1 MKIILIILL
10 SILTS
15 TMSFAQEEQAFQ
27 REKIL
32 SIIPQYVFQ
41 NGFRVD
47 YEFTLQNNR
56 KSWLQFSPELFI
68 STDGNNLTSSNYKS
82 MRGIGLEVHHKYFM
96 KEPDERYG
104 FYFAYGGGL
113 QFFGIKNDQNVQFNY
128 SEYDTNYT
136 SYRMEEV
143 NTTINRVLLNFVI
156 GKQVVR
162 YKPFIVDY
170 YLGIGFRY
178 SMDKNLDLMENY
190 NQTWFDNGYSGSLLV
205 AGLKLGFNFTK

>member
-1 MKIILIILL
+1 MKIILIILVL
-10 SILTS
+10 LTS
-15 TMSFAQEEQAFQ
+15 TTVFAQDEKPFQ

-32 SIIPQYVFQ
+32 SIVPQYVFQ

-47 YEFTLQNNR
+47 YEFTLQNNS

-68 STDGNNLTSSNYKS
+68 STDGNNMTNANYKS

-96 KEPDERYG
+96 KEPNERYG

-113 QFFGIKNDQNVQFNY
+113 QIFGIKNDQNVQYNY
-128 SEYDTNYT
+128 SEYDTNYI
-136 SYRMEEV
+136 SYRTEEV
-143 NTTINRVLLNFVI
+143 NTTINRVLLNFIV
-156 GKQVVR
+156 GKQITR

-170 YLGIGFRY
+170 YLGVGFRY
-178 SMDKNLDLMENY
+178 SMDKNLELMEIY
-190 NQTWFDNGYSGSLLV
+190 NQSWFDNGYSGSLLV

>member
-1 MKIILIILL
+1 MKIILIILVL
-10 SILTS
+10 LTS
-15 TMSFAQEEQAFQ
+15 TIVFAQDEKPFQ

-32 SIIPQYVFQ
+32 SIVPQYVFQ

-56 KSWLQFSPELFI
+56 QSWLQFSPELFI
-68 STDGNNLTSSNYKS
+68 STDGNNMTNANYKS
-82 MRGIGLEVHHKYFM
+82 MRGVGLEVHHKYFM
-96 KEPDERYG
+96 KEPNERYG

-113 QFFGIKNDQNVQFNY
+113 QVFGIKNDQNVQYTY
-128 SEYDTNYT
+128 SEHDTNYI
-136 SYRMEEV
+136 SYRLEEV
-143 NTTINRVLLNFVI
+143 NTTINRVLLNFII

-178 SMDKNLDLMENY
+178 SMDKNMELMETY

-205 AGLKLGFNFTK
+205 AGLKLGFNFEK

>member
-1 MKIILIILL
+1 MKIILIILVL
-10 SILTS
+10 LTS
-15 TMSFAQEEQAFQ
+15 TIVFAQNEKPFQ

-32 SIIPQYVFQ
+32 SIVPQYVFQ

-47 YEFTLQNNR
+47 YEFTLRDNR

-68 STDGNNLTSSNYKS
+68 STDGNNMTSANYKS

-96 KEPDERYG
+96 KEPNERYG

-113 QFFGIKNDQNVQFNY
+113 QFFGIKNDQNVQYNY

-178 SMDKNLDLMENY
+178 SMDKNMELMESY
-190 NQTWFDNGYSGSLLV
+190 NDTWFDNGYSGSLLV
-205 AGLKLGFNFTK
+205 AGLKLGFNFAK

>member
-1 MKIILIILL
+1 MKIIPVILL
-10 SILTS
+10 SFLTS
-15 TMSFAQEEQAFQ
+15 TMVFAQEGQAFK

-32 SIIPQYVFQ
+32 SIVPQYVFQ

-47 YEFTLQNNR
+47 YEFTLRNNQ
-56 KSWLQFSPELFI
+56 KSWLQFSPEIFI
-68 STDGNNLTSSNYKS
+68 STGDNNMTSTNYNS

-96 KEPDERYG
+96 KEPNERYG

-113 QFFGIKNDQNVQFNY
+113 QFFGVKNDQNVEYTY
-128 SEYDTNYT
+128 SEYDTNYI
-136 SYRMEEV
+136 SYRTEEV

-156 GKQVVR
+156 GKQIVR
-162 YKPFIVDY
+162 SKPFIIDY
-170 YLGIGFRY
+170 YLGVGFRY
-178 SMDKNLDLMENY
+178 SMDKNLELMESY

>member
-1 MKIILIILL
+1 MKIIIFIFVL
-10 SILTS
+10 LTS
-15 TMSFAQEEQAFQ
+15 TFVFAQDEKPFQ

-32 SIIPQYVFQ
+32 SIVPQYVFQ
-41 NGFRVD
+41 DGFRVD
-47 YEFTLQNNR
+47 YEFTLRDNR

-68 STDGNNLTSSNYKS
+68 STNGNNMSDAVYHS

-96 KEPDERYG
+96 KEPNERYG
-104 FYFAYGGGL
+104 LYLAYGGGL
-113 QFFGIKNDQNVQFNY
+113 QFFGIKNDQNVQYTY

-143 NTTINRVLLNFVI
+143 NTTINRVLLNFI
-156 GKQVVR
+156 FGKQVTR

-170 YLGIGFRY
+170 YFGIGFRY
-178 SMDKNLDLMENY
+178 SMDKDLELIETY

-205 AGLKLGFNFTK
+205 YGLKLGFNFEK

>member
-1 MKIILIILL
+1 MKIIPILLL

-15 TMSFAQEEQAFQ
+15 IVTFAQEELSFK

-32 SIIPQYVFQ
+32 SIVPQYVFQ
-41 NGFRVD
+41 DGFRVD
-47 YEFTLQNNR
+47 YEFTLQDNR

-68 STDGNNLTSSNYKS
+68 STDGNNMTSTDYNS

-96 KEPDERYG
+96 KEPNERYG

-113 QFFGIKNDQNVQFNY
+113 QVFGIKNDQYVEYSY
-128 SEYDTNYT
+128 SEYGTNYI
-136 SYRMEEV
+136 SYRTEEV

-156 GKQVVR
+156 GKQIVR
-162 YKPFIVDY
+162 SKPFILDY
-170 YLGIGFRY
+170 YLGVGFRY
-178 SMDKNLDLMENY
+178 SMDKNLELMKSY

>member
-1 MKIILIILL
+1 MKIIIFIFVL
-10 SILTS
+10 LTS
-15 TMSFAQEEQAFQ
+15 TFVFAQDEKPFQ

-32 SIIPQYVFQ
+32 SIVPQYVFQ
-41 NGFRVD
+41 DGFRVD
-47 YEFTLQNNR
+47 YEFTLRDNR

-68 STDGNNLTSSNYKS
+68 STNGNNMSDAVYHS

-96 KEPDERYG
+96 KEPNARYG

-113 QFFGIKNDQNVQFNY
+113 QFFGIKNDQNVQYTY

-136 SYRMEEV
+136 SYRTEEV

-162 YKPFIVDY
+162 YTPFIVDY

-178 SMDKNLDLMENY
+178 SMDKNMELMERY
-190 NQTWFDNGYSGSLLV
+190 NETWFDNGYSGSLLV
-205 AGLKLGFNFTK
+205 AGLKLGFNFEK

>member
-1 MKIILIILL
+1 MKIIQIILI
-10 SILTS
+10 SVLTS
-15 TMSFAQEEQAFQ
+15 TVVFAQDEQAFK

-32 SIIPQYVFQ
+32 SIVPQYVFQ

-47 YEFTLQNNR
+47 YEFTLRDNR
-56 KSWLQFSPELFI
+56 KSWLQFSPELFM
-68 STDGNNLTSSNYKS
+68 STDGNNMTSADYNN

-96 KEPDERYG
+96 KEPDERFG

-113 QFFGIKNDQNVQFNY
+113 QFFGIKNDQNVEFIY
-128 SEYDTNYT
+128 SEYDTNYI
-136 SYRMEEV
+136 SYRTEDV
-143 NTTINRVLLNFVI
+143 NTTINRVLLNFVV

-162 YKPFIVDY
+162 YKPFVVDY

-190 NQTWFDNGYSGSLLV
+190 NQTWFDTGYSGSLLV
-205 AGLKLGFNFTK
+205 AGLKLGFNFAK

>member
-1 MKIILIILL
+1 MKITLIILAL
-10 SILTS
+10 LTS
-15 TMSFAQEEQAFQ
+15 TIVFAQDEKPFQ

-32 SIIPQYVFQ
+32 SIVPQYVFQ

-47 YEFTLQNNR
+47 YEFTLRDSR

-68 STDGNNLTSSNYKS
+68 STDGNNMTNANYKS

-96 KEPDERYG
+96 KEPNERYG

-136 SYRMEEV
+136 SYRLEEV
-143 NTTINRVLLNFVI
+143 NTTINRVLLNFII

-170 YLGIGFRY
+170 YLGVGFRY
-178 SMDKNLDLMENY
+178 SMDKNMELMETY

-205 AGLKLGFNFTK
+205 AGLKLGFNFEK

>member
-1 MKIILIILL
+1 MKIILIILVL
-10 SILTS
+10 LTS
-15 TMSFAQEEQAFQ
+15 TTVFAQDEKPFQ

-32 SIIPQYVFQ
+32 SIVPQYVFQ

-47 YEFTLQNNR
+47 YEFTLQNNS

-68 STDGNNLTSSNYKS
+68 STDGNNMTNANYKS

-96 KEPDERYG
+96 KEPNERYG

-113 QFFGIKNDQNVQFNY
+113 QIFGIKNDQNVQYTY
-128 SEYDTNYT
+128 SEYDTNYI
-136 SYRMEEV
+136 SYRTEEV
-143 NTTINRVLLNFVI
+143 NTTINRVLLNFIV
-156 GKQVVR
+156 GKQITR

-170 YLGIGFRY
+170 YLGVGFRY
-178 SMDKNLDLMENY
+178 SMDKNLELMEIY
-190 NQTWFDNGYSGSLLV
+190 NQSWFDNGYSGSLLV